1 MKEGPTW
8 TRAIGK
14 SGLSEIL
21 IWIMGTEHS
30 RGDQETE
37 EGPVY
42 IFLLYS
48 IEVLL
53 AGTSFFTISGDRK
66 TPAWQELKSKGWS
79 GKRRLLQ
86 GPREPSGDW
95 KAAEHLA

>member
-1 MKEGPTW
+1 M
-8 TRAIGK
+8 
-14 SGLSEIL
+14 
-21 IWIMGTEHS
+21 EHS

-37 EGPVY
+37 EAPVY

-48 IEVLL
+48 TEVLL

-66 TPAWQELKSKGWS
+66 TPARQELQSKGWS
-79 GKRRLLQ
+79 WKRRLLQ